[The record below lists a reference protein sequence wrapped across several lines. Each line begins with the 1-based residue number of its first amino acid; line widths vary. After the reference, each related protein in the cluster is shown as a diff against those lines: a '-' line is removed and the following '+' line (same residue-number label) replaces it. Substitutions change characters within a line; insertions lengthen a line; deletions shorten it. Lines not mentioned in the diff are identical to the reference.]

1 MRKPTQYRREL
12 KDKIVECAANMF
24 MGNGVRSVKMDDIAN
39 QLSISKRTLYEI
51 YNNKEEL
58 LYAVVQERHKKE
70 DMEWKELGD
79 NSDNVMDILV
89 GILRMRMEQVNDIS
103 PAFYHD
109 LNNYPSVLALISERR
124 KLRMQKSLKFL
135 LRGRQ
140 EGFFLADVNYELLGR
155 IIDMVIYNTLIVSQK
170 GIDIHEFVS
179 ISVLMFIRGICTKK
193 GLMVID
199 PFLKEMKGDAKS

>member
-89 GILRMRMEQVNDIS
+89 GILRMRMQHMKDIS
-103 PAFYHD
+103 PEFYHD
-109 LNNYPSVLALISERR
+109 LNNYPSVVALISERR
-124 KLRMQKSLKFL
+124 KFRMQKFLKFL
-135 LRGRQ
+135 LRGRR
-140 EGFFLADVNYELLGR
+140 EGFFLSDVNYEFMVQ
-155 IIDMVIYNTLIVSQK
+155 IIDMAIYNTLIGNQK
-170 GIDIHEFVS
+170 YIDVQEFVH
-179 ISVLMFIRGICTKK
+179 ISVLLFIRSICTTK
-193 GLMVID
+193 GLKVLD
-199 PFLKEMKGDAKS
+199 SFLKEMKGDAKS

>member
-89 GILRMRMEQVNDIS
+89 GILRMRMQHMKDIS
-103 PAFYHD
+103 PEFYHD
-109 LNNYPSVLALISERR
+109 LNNYPSVVALISERR
-124 KLRMQKSLKFL
+124 KFRMQKFLKFL
-135 LRGRQ
+135 LRGRR
-140 EGFFLADVNYELLGR
+140 EGFFLSDVNYEFMVQ
-155 IIDMVIYNTLIVSQK
+155 IIDMVIYNTLIGNQK
-170 GIDIHEFVS
+170 YIDVQEFVH
-179 ISVLMFIRGICTKK
+179 ISVLLFIRSICTTK
-193 GLMVID
+193 GLKVLD
-199 PFLKEMKGDAKS
+199 SFLKEMKGDAKS

>member
-70 DMEWKELGD
+70 DMEWKELGE

-89 GILRMRMEQVNDIS
+89 GILRMRMQHMKDIS
-103 PAFYHD
+103 PEFYHD
-109 LNNYPSVLALISERR
+109 LNNYPSVVALISERR
-124 KLRMQKSLKFL
+124 KFRMQKFLKFL
-135 LRGRQ
+135 LRGRR
-140 EGFFLADVNYELLGR
+140 EGFFLSDVNYEFMVQ
-155 IIDMVIYNTLIVSQK
+155 IIDMVIYNTLIGNQK
-170 GIDIHEFVS
+170 YIDVQEFVH
-179 ISVLMFIRGICTKK
+179 ISVLLFIRSICTTK
-193 GLMVID
+193 GLKVLD
-199 PFLKEMKGDAKS
+199 SFLKEMKGDAKS

>member
-70 DMEWKELGD
+70 DMEWKELGE

-89 GILRMRMEQVNDIS
+89 GILRMRMQHMKDIS
-103 PAFYHD
+103 PEFYHD
-109 LNNYPSVLALISERR
+109 LNNYPSVVALISERR
-124 KLRMQKSLKFL
+124 KFRMQKFLKFL
-135 LRGRQ
+135 LRGRR
-140 EGFFLADVNYELLGR
+140 EGFFLSDANYEFMVQ
-155 IIDMVIYNTLIVSQK
+155 IIDMVIYNTLIGNQK
-170 GIDIHEFVS
+170 YIDVQEFVH
-179 ISVLMFIRGICTKK
+179 ISVLLFIRSICTTK
-193 GLMVID
+193 GLKVLD
-199 PFLKEMKGDAKS
+199 SFLKEMKGDAKS

>member
-70 DMEWKELGD
+70 DMEWKELGE

-89 GILRMRMEQVNDIS
+89 GILRMRMQHMKDIS
-103 PAFYHD
+103 PEFYHD
-109 LNNYPSVLALISERR
+109 LNNYPSVVALISERR
-124 KLRMQKSLKFL
+124 KFRMQKFLRFL
-135 LRGRQ
+135 LRGRR
-140 EGFFLADVNYELLGR
+140 EGFFLSDANYEFMVQ
-155 IIDMVIYNTLIVSQK
+155 IIDMVIYNTLIGNQK
-170 GIDIHEFVS
+170 YIDVQEFVH
-179 ISVLMFIRGICTKK
+179 ISVLLFIRSICTTK
-193 GLMVID
+193 GLKVLD
-199 PFLKEMKGDAKS
+199 SFLKEMKGDAKS

>member
-70 DMEWKELGD
+70 DMEWKELGE

-89 GILRMRMEQVNDIS
+89 GILRMRMQHMKDIS
-103 PAFYHD
+103 PEFYHD
-109 LNNYPSVLALISERR
+109 LNNYPSVVALISERR
-124 KLRMQKSLKFL
+124 KFRMQKFLKFL
-135 LRGRQ
+135 LRGRR
-140 EGFFLADVNYELLGR
+140 EGFFLSDVNYEFMVQ
-155 IIDMVIYNTLIVSQK
+155 IIDMAIYNTLIGNQK
-170 GIDIHEFVS
+170 YIDVQEFVH
-179 ISVLMFIRGICTKK
+179 ISVLLFIRSICTTK
-193 GLMVID
+193 GLKVLD
-199 PFLKEMKGDAKS
+199 SFLKEMKGDAKS

>member
-70 DMEWKELGD
+70 DMEWKELGE

-89 GILRMRMEQVNDIS
+89 GILRMRMQHMKDIS
-103 PAFYHD
+103 PEFYHD
-109 LNNYPSVLALISERR
+109 LNNYPSVVALISERR
-124 KLRMQKSLKFL
+124 KFRMQKFLRFL
-135 LRGRQ
+135 LRGRR
-140 EGFFLADVNYELLGR
+140 EGFFLSDVNYEFMVQ
-155 IIDMVIYNTLIVSQK
+155 IIDMVIYNTLIGNQK
-170 GIDIHEFVS
+170 YIDVQEFVH
-179 ISVLMFIRGICTKK
+179 ISVLLFIRSICTTK
-193 GLMVID
+193 GLKVLD
-199 PFLKEMKGDAKS
+199 SFLKEMKGDAKS

>member
-89 GILRMRMEQVNDIS
+89 GILRMRMQHMKDIS
-103 PAFYHD
+103 PEFYHD
-109 LNNYPSVLALISERR
+109 LNNYPSVVALISERR
-124 KLRMQKSLKFL
+124 KFRMQKFLRFL
-135 LRGRQ
+135 LRGRR
-140 EGFFLADVNYELLGR
+140 EGFFLSDANYEFMVQ
-155 IIDMVIYNTLIVSQK
+155 IIDMVIYNTLIGNQK
-170 GIDIHEFVS
+170 YIDVQEFVH
-179 ISVLMFIRGICTKK
+179 ISVLLFIRSICTTK
-193 GLMVID
+193 GLKVLD
-199 PFLKEMKGDAKS
+199 SFLKEMKGDAKS

>member
-89 GILRMRMEQVNDIS
+89 GILRMRMQHMKDIS
-103 PAFYHD
+103 PEFYHD
-109 LNNYPSVLALISERR
+109 LNNYPSVVALISERR
-124 KLRMQKSLKFL
+124 KFRMQKFLKFL
-135 LRGRQ
+135 LRGRR
-140 EGFFLADVNYELLGR
+140 EGFFLSDVNYEFMVH
-155 IIDMVIYNTLIVSQK
+155 IIDMVIYNTLIGNQK
-170 GIDIHEFVS
+170 YIDVQEFVH
-179 ISVLMFIRGICTKK
+179 ISVLLFIRSICTTK
-193 GLMVID
+193 GLKVLD
-199 PFLKEMKGDAKS
+199 SFLKEMKGDAKS